1 MVRPVLTVFAV
12 LVSLLSSAAL
22 HAQRGGASSSSSDR
36 RSLGGT
42 VYFPGNKP
50 AENVSVELHSSEG
63 TFIAPAITTAS
74 GGFEFYNLASGT
86 YALQVNQQDY
96 QPMDIPVD
104 LTLTSNRGVVIYLT
118 PIANA
123 KAAAPAHSTVSAHEL
138 SMPAKARELME
149 SGKKKLYQDKNAQAA
164 IEDFQQ
170 AVAVAPDY
178 YEAHYQAAIACL
190 ILGDMGGAEKGFRK
204 SIDVSGDKYGDADIG
219 LGRILLDKGA
229 VPDAEKVLRHGI
241 ELSPTSSRGFYELG
255 RAQFDERKITD
266 AEKSAEQARSLAPE
280 FSSVYRLLANIHLQE
295 KNYTALLQDIDSYIK
310 LDPDSPAGIRAKQ
323 MRQQVQDKLAKDTPP
338 APGASKP

>member
-1 MVRPVLTVFAV
+1 MVRPVLAV
-12 LVSLLSSAAL
+12 SVLFVSLLSSAAL
-22 HAQRGGASSSSSDR
+22 HAQRMGASSSNSDR
-36 RSLGGT
+36 RVLGGT

-63 TFIAPAITTAS
+63 TFMAPATTSAS

-96 QPMDIPVD
+96 EPMDIPVD
-104 LTLTSNRGVVIYLT
+104 LTLTSNRGIVIYLM
-118 PIANA
+118 PIANG
-123 KAAAPAHSTVSAHEL
+123 KAAPAHSTVSAHEL
-138 SMPAKARELME
+138 SMPSKARELME

-164 IEDFQQ
+164 IDDFQQ

-190 ILGDMGGAEKGFRK
+190 ILGDISSAEKSFRK
-204 SIDVSGDKYGDADIG
+204 SIDVSGDKYGEADIG
-219 LGRILLDKGA
+219 LGKVLLDKGA
-229 VPDAEKVLRHGI
+229 APDAEKILRHGI
-241 ELSPTSSRGFYELG
+241 ELNPTSSRGFYELG
-255 RAQFDERKITD
+255 RAQFDERKMTD

-280 FSSVYRLLANIHLQE
+280 FPSVYRLLANIHLQE

-310 LDPDSPAGIRAKQ
+310 LDPDSPAGLRAKQ
-323 MRQQVQDKLAKDTPP
+323 MRQQVQEKLAKDTPP